1 MHHHASDIG
10 AISIYTRFEDLP
22 AIRKDSKDGKDSF
35 NNNAAC
41 GTDFCLTLPWYRHLA
56 RTTLDR
62 RQRLRVYGIGQ
73 AGPDL
78 ILPMHHDL
86 PRRPWLTLRRLSA
99 LANYYTPLFGPV
111 IGPKSDSDSGNAAVI
126 DPAGAQHGQMLTA
139 LVRAMAMEQPRW
151 DVIDLHP
158 LAVDSM
164 TFNSILAAFRHTG
177 MIVQRYFCCGN
188 WYLPVNGRSYQ
199 DYFDALPS
207 GLRHT
212 VLRKSRKLEEAKR
225 LHIDIIR
232 SGAALEKAIAA
243 YETIYR
249 ASWKPTEGFAT
260 FIPGLIRLCAA
271 QGWLRLGIATIDE
284 QPAAAQIWIVR
295 NGVASIYKLAY
306 VERFA
311 KLSVGSI
318 LTSHMMRQV
327 IDVDQVREVDYLT
340 GDDAYKRDWMSH
352 RRERWGIVAFNLRT
366 VRGAMAA
373 LFHVAGRVV
382 KRISRTAA

>member
-1 MHHHASDIG
+1 VTYHNASNPG

-22 AIRKDSKDGKDSF
+22 ASCKDGFD
-35 NNNAAC
+35 NAVSGA
-41 GTDFCLTLPWYRHLA
+41 GFCLTLPWYRHLA
-56 RTTLDR
+56 DTTLDR
-62 RQRLRVYGIGQ
+62 RQRLRIYGIGH

-78 ILPMHHDL
+78 ILPMHHDMP
-86 PRRPWLTLRRLSA
+86 PRRWLKLRRLSA
-99 LANYYTPLFGPV
+99 LANFYTPLFGAAT
-111 IGPKSDSDSGNAAVI
+111 GAANAAAI
-126 DPAGAQHGQMLTA
+126 DPADMQNGPKLTA
-139 LVRAMAMEQPRW
+139 LVRAMAIEQPQW

-158 LAVDSM
+158 LAVDSV
-164 TFNSILAAFRHTG
+164 TFSSVLAAFRDTG
-177 MIVQRYFCCGN
+177 MIVQRYFCFGN
-188 WYLPVNGRSYQ
+188 WYLSVNGRSYQ
-199 DYFDALPS
+199 DYFDSLPS

-212 VLRKSRKLEEAKR
+212 VMRKSRKLDDAKR
-225 LHIDIIR
+225 LHIEIVT

-260 FIPGLIRLCAA
+260 FIPGLIRLCAQ
-271 QGWLRLGIATIDE
+271 QGWLRLGIATIDD

-318 LTSHMMRQV
+318 LTSRLMHHV

-352 RRERWGIVAFNLRT
+352 RRERWGIIAFNLHT
-366 VRGAMAA
+366 VRGAMLA
-373 LFHVAGRVV
+373 LCHFGGRAV
-382 KRISRTAA
+382 KRCFRIAA